1 MFMAHVYIFHV
12 LEVKHEMVVDAVAV
26 VLGISILYPCTPT
39 NHSQLLGSP
48 HMAALAENQRSQT
61 GALQSSLDTQPLQ
74 EGLDWYQKNHCD
86 ISPPKNVQRNINKTL
101 PCQSWMTSLF
111 LITQQPFK

>member
-48 HMAALAENQRSQT
+48 HMAALAENQRSQ
-61 GALQSSLDTQPLQ
+61 
-74 EGLDWYQKNHCD
+74 KNHCD
-86 ISPPKNVQRNINKTL
+86 ISPPKNAQRDINTNIALSILDDKTV
-101 PCQSWMTSLF
+101 SD
-111 LITQQPFK
+111 